1 MALYYPPN
9 QIKPNLFAN
18 IGEFIFT
25 SNQTPFSGSYHQLSN
40 GKYYSG
46 ALHSND
52 SKEITQNAI
61 AEGNQDAAIENSGV
75 LPQVVEIISF
85 TPINNQYSRITNSKI
100 DVVKE
105 LPVNVLNLPTTEDY
119 KIGEFTRYF
128 AKKINEDSYI
138 EFTKE
143 VYGKL
148 ISKNPSIYYEQY
160 IAFKLPWRLVGDKDK
175 VYSTNKNITDLNI
188 QKLNLFRFGA
198 YLKFNYLKYYKFP
211 NISNLYTSGSEF
223 KTADGKNYI
232 GPYHIHDSTGPM
244 VGATHTKE
252 PHGLLF
258 PINETIIS
266 EITTQYNSQPMMSL
280 TSSITSTTP
289 IFNTN
294 TGGGSFSGGSG
305 GGGY

>member
-128 AKKINEDSYI
+128 AKKIMID
-138 EFTKE
+138 F
-143 VYGKL
+143 
-148 ISKNPSIYYEQY
+148 
-160 IAFKLPWRLVGDKDK
+160 
-175 VYSTNKNITDLNI
+175 
-188 QKLNLFRFGA
+188 
-198 YLKFNYLKYYKFP
+198 
-211 NISNLYTSGSEF
+211 
-223 KTADGKNYI
+223 
-232 GPYHIHDSTGPM
+232 
-244 VGATHTKE
+244 
-252 PHGLLF
+252 
-258 PINETIIS
+258 
-266 EITTQYNSQPMMSL
+266 
-280 TSSITSTTP
+280 
-289 IFNTN
+289 
-294 TGGGSFSGGSG
+294 
-305 GGGY
+305 